1 MDDKTMVIISLTPTQ
16 KEILNEIYFGLNLD
30 EAINTSINETIEAYR
45 KMCVVK

>member
-30 EAINTSINETIEAYR
+30 EAINTTINETIEAYR
-45 KMCVVK
+45 KMCVVE